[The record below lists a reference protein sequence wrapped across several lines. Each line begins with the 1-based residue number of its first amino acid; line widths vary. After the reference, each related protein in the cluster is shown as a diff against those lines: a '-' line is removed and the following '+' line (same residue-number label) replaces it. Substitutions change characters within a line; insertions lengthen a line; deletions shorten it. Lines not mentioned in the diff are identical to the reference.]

1 MDATKESKLQTY
13 NCNSFSL
20 IVGVIC
26 GSITQVEPL
35 LNDVNNLKKLPYLT
49 DIEVHILA
57 NGEKY
62 TDIISLLKS
71 IFNERDSPIFRVHKS
86 GKNSIL
92 PIGQARSKLQKLVG
106 ARMKN
111 QESSYAWILDDDMRI
126 PGEASTYLTWLPA
139 FKDGGIDVLV
149 GNFNGGS
156 PNPPAHGIRVQLND
170 VIHNLKWLNSL
181 PDDGKLLNREHEN
194 KQFRLKYPDY
204 YYDLSRKH
212 SEHLEM
218 PYWIVP
224 EYEGE
229 TVGDAKQRIIK
240 NFGKI
245 LTGEPFLRPLDVP
258 VSKKPLE
265 DSEPSCNRGGNTFI
279 LTAEAL
285 TETPNAIMLTN
296 GEENRRSDMIW
307 AIINKY
313 YHHFTIHS
321 ISFPVYHHRY
331 VNVTPGF
338 SLSKTISE
346 IRGSALY
353 AAMLSF
359 FQSHHK
365 PSWKQL
371 KNNGNSVSKLYFEY
385 INNRLK
391 LYEDNFKEINIKL
404 NVIELEYMSNSMD
417 FKDSIKTL
425 RDWTNKENFE
435 NIKDLVIEPNSSID
449 IEEFVK
455 SLDRQIESFSE

>member
-1 MDATKESKLQTY
+1 M
-13 NCNSFSL
+13 
-20 IVGVIC
+20 IC
-26 GSITQVEPL
+26 GSTTQVEPL
-35 LNDVNNLKKLPYLT
+35 LNDINNLIKLPYLI

-57 NGEKY
+57 NGEKCK
-62 TDIISLLKS
+62 DIIFLLKS
-71 IFNERDSPIFRVHKS
+71 IFNVSESLIFKVHES
-86 GKNSIL
+86 GKSSIL

-106 ARMKN
+106 TRMKN
-111 QESSYAWILDDDMRI
+111 KESSYVWILDDDMRI
-126 PGEASTYLTWLPA
+126 PDRANAYLTWLPA
-139 FKDGGIDVLV
+139 FKDKGVDVLV
-149 GNFNGGS
+149 GNFNGSS

-170 VIHNLKWLNSL
+170 VIHNLKWLNSF
-181 PDDGKLLNREHEN
+181 PDDSRLLNREHEN

-212 SEHLEM
+212 REHLAM
-218 PYWIVP
+218 PYWIIP

-240 NFGKI
+240 NVGKI
-245 LTGEPFLRPLDVP
+245 LTGEPFLRPLDVL
-258 VSKKPLE
+258 VSEKPLE

-313 YHHFTIHS
+313 YHNFTIHS

-331 VNVTPGF
+331 VNVSPSF

-346 IRGSALY
+346 IRGAALY

-359 FQSHHK
+359 FQSLQN
-365 PSWKQL
+365 PSWDQL
-371 KNNGNSVSKLYFEY
+371 KNNESYVSKLYFEH
-385 INNRLK
+385 IKTRLE
-391 LYEDNFKEINIKL
+391 LYEDNFKEIKIQL
-404 NVIELEYMSNSMD
+404 EIIESEYMPDDIDFNNVTNS
-417 FKDSIKTL
+417 L
-425 RDWTNKENFE
+425 RDWASAENFE
-435 NIKDLVIEPNSSID
+435 KIKISVIESSRSID
-449 IEEFVK
+449 IAEFLK
-455 SLDRQIESFSE
+455 SLDYQIKSFNE

>member
-1 MDATKESKLQTY
+1 MQTY

-20 IVGVIC
+20 IIGVIC
-26 GSITQVEPL
+26 GSTTQVEPL
-35 LNDVNNLKKLPYLT
+35 LNDINNLIKLPYLI

-57 NGEKY
+57 NGEKCK
-62 TDIISLLKS
+62 DINSLLKS
-71 IFNERDSPIFRVHKS
+71 IFNVSESLKFRVHES
-86 GKNSIL
+86 GQNSIL

-106 ARMKN
+106 TRMKN
-111 QESSYAWILDDDMRI
+111 KESSYAWILDDDMRI
-126 PGEASTYLTWLPA
+126 PDRASAYLTWLPA
-139 FKDGGIDVLV
+139 FKDKGVDVLV
-149 GNFNGGS
+149 GNFNGSS

-181 PDDGKLLNREHEN
+181 PDDTKLLNREHEN
-194 KQFRLKYPDY
+194 KQFRLKYSDY

-212 SEHLEM
+212 REHLEI

-229 TVGDAKQRIIK
+229 TVGNAKQRIIK
-240 NFGKI
+240 NVGKI
-245 LTGEPFLRPLDVP
+245 LTGEPFLRPLDVS
-258 VSKKPLE
+258 VSENPLE

-285 TETPNAIMLTN
+285 TNTPNAIMLTN

-307 AIINKY
+307 AVINKY
-313 YHHFTIHS
+313 YHNFTIHS

-331 VNVTPGF
+331 VNVSPSF

-359 FQSHHK
+359 FQSHQK
-365 PSWKQL
+365 PSWEQL
-371 KNNGNSVSKLYFEY
+371 KNNGSNVSKLYFRY

-391 LYEDNFKEINIKL
+391 LYKDNFKEINLQLDIIESEYISDEKGFN
-404 NVIELEYMSNSMD
+404 NVINS
-417 FKDSIKTL
+417 L
-425 RDWTNKENFE
+425 RDWISEENFE
-435 NIKDLVIEPNSSID
+435 KIKAPVIESSNSID
-449 IEEFVK
+449 IVEFVK
-455 SLDRQIESFSE
+455 SLDYQIESFNE

>member
-1 MDATKESKLQTY
+1 LQAY
-13 NCNSFSL
+13 NCNSYSL
-20 IVGVIC
+20 IIGVIC

-35 LNDVNNLKKLPYLT
+35 LNDINNLINLPYLI
-49 DIEVHILA
+49 DVEVHVLA
-57 NGEKY
+57 NGDKY
-62 TDIISLLKS
+62 TDIHSLLKI
-71 IFNERDSPIFRVHKS
+71 IFSEPDSPIFKVHES
-86 GKNSIL
+86 GQNAIL

-106 ARMKN
+106 TRMKN
-111 QESSYAWILDDDMRI
+111 QENSYAWILDDDMRI

-139 FKDGGIDVLV
+139 FKDRGIDVLV

-229 TVGDAKQRIIK
+229 TVRDAKQRIIK
-240 NFGKI
+240 NLGKI
-245 LTGEPFLRPLDVP
+245 LTGEPFLRPLKVP
-258 VSKKPLE
+258 VSKHPLE
-265 DSEPSCNRGGNTFI
+265 DSKPSCNRGGNTFI

-307 AIINKY
+307 AIINMY
-313 YHHFTIHS
+313 YYNFTIHS
-321 ISFPVYHHRY
+321 ISFPVHHHRY
-331 VNVTPGF
+331 VNVSLGF
-338 SLSKTISE
+338 NLSKTISE

-359 FQSHHK
+359 FQDHYK
-365 PSWKQL
+365 PTWEQL
-371 KNNGNSVSKLYFEY
+371 KNNGNNIYKFYFDY

-391 LYEDNFKEINIKL
+391 LYESNFKEINIQL
-404 NVIELEYMSNSMD
+404 NVIESQYMSDEIS
-417 FKDSIKTL
+417 FKVVIDIL
-425 RDWTNKENFE
+425 RDWTSTENLEKIKE
-435 NIKDLVIEPNSSID
+435 LVIESSCSTD
-449 IEEFVK
+449 IEGFVK
-455 SLDRQIESFSE
+455 SLDYQIESFRE

>member
-1 MDATKESKLQTY
+1 M
-13 NCNSFSL
+13 
-20 IVGVIC
+20 I
-26 GSITQVEPL
+26 
-35 LNDVNNLKKLPYLT
+35 
-49 DIEVHILA
+49 DIEVHVLA
-57 NGEKY
+57 NGDKC
-62 TDIISLLKS
+62 TDINSFLKR
-71 IFNERDSPIFRVHKS
+71 IFCEPDSPIFIVHES
-86 GKNSIL
+86 GQNSIL

-106 ARMKN
+106 TRMKN

-139 FKDGGIDVLV
+139 FKDRGIDVLV

-181 PDDGKLLNREHEN
+181 PDDGKLPNREHEN

-212 SEHLEM
+212 REHLEM

-224 EYEGE
+224 EYDGE
-229 TVGDAKQRIIK
+229 TVGDAKQRIIE
-240 NFGKI
+240 NLGKI

-258 VSKKPLE
+258 VSKHPLE

-313 YHHFTIHS
+313 YHNFIIHS
-321 ISFPVYHHRY
+321 ISFPVHHHRY
-331 VNVTPGF
+331 VNVSLGF

-359 FQSHHK
+359 FRSHYK
-365 PSWKQL
+365 PSWEQL
-371 KNNGNSVSKLYFEY
+371 KNNGSKVSNFYFEY
-385 INNRLK
+385 INNRLN
-391 LYEDNFKEINIKL
+391 LYEDNFKKINIQLDLIESKYMSDEIN
-404 NVIELEYMSNSMD
+404 
-417 FKDSIKTL
+417 FKDVINIL
-425 RDWTNKENFE
+425 RDWTSTENLE
-435 NIKDLVIEPNSSID
+435 CIKKLVIEASSSID
-449 IEEFVK
+449 IEGFLK
-455 SLDRQIESFSE
+455 SLDHQIESFRE